1 MQKLDEAVGTILM
14 GLLGVL
20 AVMALVALIAIVN
33 GQIVPWA
40 GSGGY

>member
-1 MQKLDEAVGTILM
+1 M